1 MIGVL
6 GGVAIIGGLFFY
18 FGRRNRK
25 SENLTDVKEL
35 PGPTSGSISG
45 DPRGPYSPQSP
56 MMVAGYAQP
65 AYTDNSDKAP
75 NSSSGMSSVRP
86 APGSRVVELAGH
98 DRAVEL
104 GNSPIS
110 ELDGQPSEKYSHRF

>member
-1 MIGVL
+1 MV
-6 GGVAIIGGLFFY
+6 GGLFFY

-25 SENLTDVKEL
+25 NNNVLAGNEKS
-35 PGPTSGSISG
+35 GPTSGSMSKE
-45 DPRGPYSPQSP
+45 PHGPYSAQASMLP
-56 MMVAGYAQP
+56 AGYAQP
-65 AYTDNSDKAP
+65 PYTGNSDKAP

-86 APGSRVVELAGH
+86 APGSRVVELPGH

-110 ELDGQPSEKYSHRF
+110 ELDGQPSEKFSYRF

>member
-6 GGVAIIGGLFFY
+6 AGVAVIGGLFYY

-25 SENLTDVKEL
+25 SENPPDAKEQH
-35 PGPTSGSISG
+35 GPAGSISG
-45 DPRGPYSPQSP
+45 DPHGPYSPHTP

-75 NSSSGMSSVRP
+75 NSSGGMSSGRP

-98 DRAVEL
+98 DQAVEL
-104 GNSPIS
+104 GASPIS
-110 ELDGQPSEKYSHRF
+110 ELDGQPAEKYSYRF